1 MERMVSNAIIQCF
14 FTLLVNVTKGE
25 LKWIHACT
33 ATISFLKSS
42 QKSRRC
48 FPRGV
53 PPIYSQMGSQF
64 RSRTIVIG
72 VVAGLRAGRPR
83 VRGSFPAG
91 ARNLPFLQN
100 VQTDLELHS
109 VPYPNGTD
117 SCSSGEDW
125 SRREAETSPLSRIE
139 VKNAWTN
146 TSIPSGVFVL
156 WS

>member
-1 MERMVSNAIIQCF
+1 MERMVSNAIIRCF
-14 FTLLVNVTKGE
+14 FTLLDNVVKDE
-25 LKWIHACT
+25 LKWIHVCT
-33 ATISFLKSS
+33 ASISFLKRS
-42 QKSRRC
+42 QKSRKC

-53 PPIYSQMGSQF
+53 PPVYSQMCSQF
-64 RSRTIVIG
+64 RSRASVIG

-83 VRGSFPAG
+83 VWGSFPAG

-109 VPYPNGTD
+109 VPYLIGTD
-117 SCSSGEDW
+117 SCSSGADW
-125 SRREAETSPLSRIE
+125 SRREAEPSPLSRIE

-156 WS
+156 WC